1 MWGSTYPSLLDPI
14 TVLQKRILKII
25 TFSEITA
32 PSGPLFDS
40 LQILKL
46 NDLFQLQVASFVYEC
61 INSLA
66 PIYFKNY
73 FTSIHTVHGI
83 GTRQAWKGDLY
94 ALRCNATQYGI
105 RSIHYPGVCLWNS
118 LPTEIKESRSLP
130 NFRKKIKISFFTK
143 L

>member
-1 MWGSTYPSLLDPI
+1 MGSTYPSLLDPI

-25 TFSEITA
+25 TFNEITA
-32 PSGPLFDS
+32 TSGPLFDS

-83 GTRQAWKGDLY
+83 GTRKLGKEICLLFDAIPHNM
-94 ALRCNATQYGI
+94 ALDQFIILVFVFGTLSPLKSKN
-105 RSIHYPGVCLWNS
+105 
-118 LPTEIKESRSLP
+118 
-130 NFRKKIKISFFTK
+130 
-143 L
+143 

>member
-1 MWGSTYPSLLDPI
+1 MF
-14 TVLQKRILKII
+14 QKRILKII
-25 TFSEITA
+25 TFNEITA

-73 FTSIHTVHGI
+73 FTSIHTVSGT
-83 GTRQAWKGDLY
+83 GTRQAWKGDLH
-94 ALRCNATQYGI
+94 ALRCNTTQYGI
-105 RSIHYPGVCLWNS
+105 RSIHYSGVRLLELS
-118 LPTEIKESRSLP
+118 LH
-130 NFRKKIKISFFTK
+130 
-143 L
+143 